1 MKQMQ
6 TEGLGDT
13 VQERVE
19 EFADALK
26 PRLRGWFH
34 QGFTPV
40 ILLAGLVLVAFGRTA
55 SIRFASA
62 IYLVSALLLFGN
74 SAFYHRGNW
83 TPKVKAVFRRVDHAN
98 IFVFI
103 AGTYTPLSVAMLHGR
118 SLVQIL
124 VLIWTCALV
133 GVLFRVFWIDAPR
146 WLYVGLYVAMGWAAV
161 GWMSQFLEAG
171 GAGVVA
177 LIAAGGLVYTVGAL
191 AYAFKYPNPWP
202 EWFGFHEI
210 FHICTIIAAICHF
223 IAICLVAF

>member
-1 MKQMQ
+1 MMAFLQI
-6 TEGLGDT
+6 
-13 VQERVE
+13 
-19 EFADALK
+19 AL
-26 PRLRGWFH
+26 
-34 QGFTPV
+34 
-40 ILLAGLVLVAFGRTA
+40 
-55 SIRFASA
+55 
-62 IYLVSALLLFGN
+62 SALLLFGN

-118 SLVQIL
+118 SLVVIL

-146 WLYVGLYVAMGWAAV
+146 LLYVGLYVAMGWAAV

-171 GAGVVA
+171 GAAVVA